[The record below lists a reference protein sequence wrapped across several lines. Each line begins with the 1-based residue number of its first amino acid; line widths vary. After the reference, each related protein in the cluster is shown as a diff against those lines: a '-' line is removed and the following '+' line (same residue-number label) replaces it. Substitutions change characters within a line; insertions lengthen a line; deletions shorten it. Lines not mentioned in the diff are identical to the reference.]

1 VPVGG
6 VVSGA
11 QELHGLRS
19 RLCQTRLRVDP
30 FTCDASLVLPLGS
43 GSSVLWPPIA
53 NMSLGGT
60 ASSSVDT
67 ATNNL
72 INDGVA
78 TAVAAGNGTG

>member
-1 VPVGG
+1 

-30 FTCDASLVLPLGS
+30 FTCDASLVLPRGS
-43 GSSVLWPPIA
+43 GS
-53 NMSLGGT
+53 